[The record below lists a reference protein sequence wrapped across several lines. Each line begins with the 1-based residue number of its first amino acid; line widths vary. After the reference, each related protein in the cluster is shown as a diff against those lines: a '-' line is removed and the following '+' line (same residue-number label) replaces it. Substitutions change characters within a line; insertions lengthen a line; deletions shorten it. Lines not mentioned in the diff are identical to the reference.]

1 LSIEFIHLPPTLI
14 LTFMSLELFCLV
26 YPDPDPAQHNF
37 SVHIDKNQTVSDLR
51 KLIKAEKPHRLA
63 HVEANE
69 LILWKLEPE
78 VPFSDGL
85 RTALEA
91 LHLDISPAGARM
103 LRPWQTVEDF
113 FDEAPMKGHLQIVVH
128 ALVPSKLIQISILN
142 DGLSTTYCSAG
153 Q

>member
-69 LILWKLEPE
+69 LILLNRRSPLAMACGLLWRLYILIFLRLGLE
-78 VPFSDGL
+78 
-85 RTALEA
+85 
-91 LHLDISPAGARM
+91 
-103 LRPWQTVEDF
+103 
-113 FDEAPMKGHLQIVVH
+113 
-128 ALVPSKLIQISILN
+128 
-142 DGLSTTYCSAG
+142 C
-153 Q
+153 